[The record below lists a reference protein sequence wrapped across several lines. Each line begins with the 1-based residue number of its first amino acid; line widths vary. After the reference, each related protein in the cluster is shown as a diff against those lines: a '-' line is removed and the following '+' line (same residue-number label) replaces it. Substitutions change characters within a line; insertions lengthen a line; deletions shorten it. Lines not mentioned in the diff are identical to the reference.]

1 MDELETQTAVDVTH
15 MTHAQMTGFIAKMG
29 VRLRTILIRWIG
41 LVFNLRG
48 ILYTYRLVPFILQWR
63 RLASLSRIAVPA
75 SDLYP
80 CLTDATFKIGFD
92 PHYFFQA
99 AWLARK
105 LAARQPRVHTDIG
118 SDVGMVGVMSA
129 FVPVEFLD
137 IRPLDVALTGLVSRN
152 DNLSSLILPSDSVS
166 SLSCLHVLEH
176 VGLGRYGDPL
186 DPDGHV
192 KGAGELSR
200 VLAYGGDL
208 YVSVPVGR
216 ERVCFNAHR
225 VFSVATVRKLFSN
238 LDLSELALVDD
249 SGRFETK
256 IDASAVESYEYACGL
271 FHFVK
276 RTRAVSV

>member
-1 MDELETQTAVDVTH
+1 M
-15 MTHAQMTGFIAKMG
+15 GFG
-29 VRLRTILIRWIG
+29 LRAFLIRWVG
-41 LVFNLRG
+41 LVLNLPG
-48 ILYTYRLVPFILQWR
+48 ILYTYRLVPFAFQWMR
-63 RLASLSRIAVPA
+63 FAGRSGIPAPA

-80 CLTDATFKIGFD
+80 CLADATLKTRFD

-105 LAARQPRVHTDIG
+105 LAASRPSVHTDIG
-118 SDVGMVGVMSA
+118 SDVGMVGVISA

-137 IRPLDVALTGLVSRN
+137 IRPLDVALAGLASRK
-152 DNLSSLILPSDSVS
+152 DDLSGIGLASGSVA

-176 VGLGRYGDPL
+176 IGLGRYGDPL

-192 KGAGELSR
+192 KAAGELSR
-200 VLAYGGDL
+200 VLAHGGDL

-225 VFSVATVRKLFSN
+225 VFSAATVKELFAT
-238 LDLSELALVDD
+238 LELQEFALVDD
-249 SGRFETK
+249 AGRFAPGAE
-256 IDASAVESYEYACGL
+256 AAAAAQEYACGL

-276 RTRAVSV
+276 RRRAGPG

>member
-1 MDELETQTAVDVTH
+1 MRS
-15 MTHAQMTGFIAKMG
+15 K
-29 VRLRTILIRWIG
+29 LRDFLIRWFG
-41 LVFNLRG
+41 LVLNLRG
-48 ILYTYRLVPFILQWR
+48 VLSVYRLAPFVIQWR
-63 RLASLSRIAVPA
+63 RFAGRSGIAAPA

-80 CLTDATFKIGFD
+80 CLADATLKTGFD

-105 LAARQPRVHTDIG
+105 LAASRPAVHTDVA
-118 SDVGMVGVMSA
+118 SDVGMIGVLSA

-137 IRPLDVALTGLVSRN
+137 IRPLDVALNGLVSRK
-152 DNLSSLILPSDSVS
+152 DDLSGLALPSDSVL

-176 VGLGRYGDPL
+176 IGLGRYGDPL

-192 KGAGELSR
+192 KAAGELSR
-200 VLAYGGDL
+200 VLAHGGDL

-225 VFSVATVRKLFSN
+225 VFSAATVKELFAT
-238 LDLSELALVDD
+238 LELQEFALVDD
-249 SGRFETK
+249 AGRFAPGA
-256 IDASAVESYEYACGL
+256 DAAAAEAQEYACGL

-276 RTRAVSV
+276 RRRAGPG